1 MVDTTSD
8 TSLPHAENVPAGEEA
23 RAVPPTPS
31 ESGSLAKLLSE
42 ATGRIFKTDEDALR
56 SVGETFKFVGDTG
69 KYKGIVNSL
78 KQHLNTDEKGVFSFM
93 ENLAQNPQEQLT
105 PAPVAQTQAPAP
117 QNSELAA
124 MRKELDEINYFK
136 AHPEMEAFKDSLV
149 GLRDSTGKSL
159 AEVAEMPAVKPLL
172 EKARASVESESVRS
186 VIHSSPRLGQVSDK
200 VTESRDLLAKAGE
213 TGDPRYER
221 QAHEAAVEAVIGAY
235 DMRG

>member
-42 ATGRIFKTDEDALR
+42 ATGRVFKTDEDALR

-93 ENLAQNPQEQLT
+93 ENLAQNPQEQLAQ
-105 PAPVAQTQAPAP
+105 APVAQAQATAP
-117 QNSELAA
+117 QSAQLEALQKEMDEL
-124 MRKELDEINYFK
+124 KYFK

-200 VTESRDLLAKAGE
+200 VTESRDLLAKASE
-213 TGDPRYER
+213 TGNHRLER
-221 QAHEAAVEAVIGAY
+221 EAHEAAVDAVISAY
-235 DMRG
+235 GMRD